1 MRNERDETGAEHP
14 EKLKNQVV
22 SGMFWKFAERIIAQG
37 VSFIVSVI
45 LARILMPEDYGAVAV
60 VGIFISLANVFISSG
75 LNVSLIQKQD
85 ADETD
90 FSTIFW
96 CNLLIS
102 VLLYGIL
109 FLAAPLIASLYR
121 IPELIPVI
129 RVFALGLPVS
139 AFQAIQTAYVSK
151 RMQFKKFFFSTIIG
165 TLISAAVGI
174 AMAYG
179 GYGVWALVAQS
190 LTNTVIDT
198 LVLFFTI
205 RWRPRLVFSMERAI
219 PLIRFGYKVT
229 LTDMIA
235 TILNN
240 LASFLMGAKYTSTD
254 LAYYSK
260 GTQVPKLVRDNIF
273 TTVISVLF
281 PAMSNISDDR
291 EYVKR
296 LARKAIGLM
305 SYLIFPT
312 MVGILAV
319 DRTMITVLFTEKWLG
334 MAPYIAIT
342 CAEAIISV
350 SPTIGF
356 QAIKSIGRSDVLLK
370 NELITKPV
378 FFGSVVIG
386 MFISPLAMALGM
398 LIASVY
404 CSAVAAVLVKKT
416 VGYSLKEQLS
426 DVTRPILFSAV
437 MFVAVVLVGQ
447 IGGSAVVRLVLQVFV
462 GAAVYLILSVATKDE
477 NYLALKGLVM
487 KKHGR
492 G

>member
-1 MRNERDETGAEHP
+1 MRNEKDESGTEHP

-75 LNVSLIQKQD
+75 LNVALIQKQD

-102 VLLYGIL
+102 VLLYVVL

-121 IPELIPVI
+121 IPELTPVI

-165 TLISAAVGI
+165 TLISAVVGI

-205 RWRPRLVFSMERAI
+205 RWRPRLI
-219 PLIRFGYKVT
+219 CT
-229 LTDMIA
+229 
-235 TILNN
+235 
-240 LASFLMGAKYTSTD
+240 TSPA
-254 LAYYSK
+254 L
-260 GTQVPKLVRDNIF
+260 LVYI
-273 TTVISVLF
+273 
-281 PAMSNISDDR
+281 
-291 EYVKR
+291 
-296 LARKAIGLM
+296 
-305 SYLIFPT
+305 YL
-312 MVGILAV
+312 
-319 DRTMITVLFTEKWLG
+319 
-334 MAPYIAIT
+334 
-342 CAEAIISV
+342 
-350 SPTIGF
+350 
-356 QAIKSIGRSDVLLK
+356 KS
-370 NELITKPV
+370 
-378 FFGSVVIG
+378 
-386 MFISPLAMALGM
+386 
-398 LIASVY
+398 
-404 CSAVAAVLVKKT
+404 
-416 VGYSLKEQLS
+416 
-426 DVTRPILFSAV
+426 
-437 MFVAVVLVGQ
+437 
-447 IGGSAVVRLVLQVFV
+447 
-462 GAAVYLILSVATKDE
+462 
-477 NYLALKGLVM
+477 
-487 KKHGR
+487 
-492 G
+492 